1 MKQRSYLA
9 DRASAKFQ
17 MNVSRE
23 TFDRLDVF
31 TNLLESWQRITNLM
45 SDRSRS
51 ELWTRHISDCA
62 QLVHLERQA
71 KTWLDLGSGAGFPGL
86 IIAIFLADIVG
97 AAVSLVESDKRKA
110 AFLIEAGRILA
121 LPVKVYA
128 RRIEDIV
135 SRDFA
140 TPDVVTAR
148 ALAPLDVLIRLAAPL
163 IDKGATGLFLKG
175 ETAQTELTEELMADR
190 FNYEIIPSQLSSLS
204 QIVRVTNRAPGSGIR
219 TF

>member
-1 MKQRSYLA
+1 MNQRADVA
-9 DRASAKFQ
+9 DRAGAKFQ

-23 TFDRLDVF
+23 TFDRLEVF
-31 TNLLESWQRITNLM
+31 IKILDSWRPITNLM

-51 ELWTRHISDCA
+51 ELWTRHIADCA
-62 QLVHLERQA
+62 QLVHVEPRA
-71 KTWLDLGSGAGFPGL
+71 KGWLDLGAGAGFPGL
-86 IIAIFLADIVG
+86 IIAIFLADVVG
-97 AAVSLVESDKRKA
+97 ATVSLVESDKRKA

-135 SRDFA
+135 NREFA

-148 ALAPLDVLIRLAAPL
+148 ALAPLDVLIGLAAPV

-175 ETAQTELTEELMADR
+175 ETAKTELTEELMADR
-190 FNYEIIPSQLSSLS
+190 FKYEIIPSQLSSLS
-204 QIVRVTNRAPGSGIR
+204 QIVRVTGQASGRRI
-219 TF
+219 